1 MFSCLHR
8 FIAKGLAVMLMLT
21 AAEGVFADAAADA
34 KAEFDKTYGVALRG
48 VKGTRST
55 ADDAKLAI
63 VLLEAAQNK
72 ANSQA
77 YTLLL
82 LEQTYELGRQHTD
95 GMKAAADAL
104 QQIANIVPR
113 RQLESQEKLLSLY
126 EIVFRNAAGKSDKGV
141 HKKAGAA
148 TTDLIVEIAQAKRK
162 RAEYVSAI
170 ALLNKAMGI
179 SRSVAYPDRHGDIK
193 GLIDEMT
200 PLAPIDS
207 KIQAARRAL
216 TRNPA
221 DKDAARTLTDLYL
234 KDLDRPVSARTY
246 ATIIEPQATVDLM
259 ELAGRPVQS
268 LAGEEAVKLA
278 AWYVTLAGEGGA
290 NAKTNM
296 LIRAKVYY
304 AHALAG
310 KPDDADAKAGATK
323 VALMLTTLKIDP
335 KKSDELA
342 ASRRERL
349 GIAIAGANPVKPGPQ
364 AVAPKPRPAPKPEP
378 RDEPRPSPRPEPK
391 PEPPPEQPPAMIE
404 PVPMEVEP
412 EFREEVL
419 PDSYWKNRKSI
430 FDF

>member
-1 MFSCLHR
+1 MLPCFHKLMT
-8 FIAKGLAVMLMLT
+8 KGLAVALMLSAT
-21 AAEGVFADAAADA
+21 EGAFADAVADA

-63 VLLEAAQNK
+63 ILLEAAQNN

-82 LEQTYELGRQHTD
+82 LDQTYELGKLHTD

-126 EIVFRNAAGKSDKGV
+126 EIVFRNAAGKSDKSL
-141 HKKAGAA
+141 HKKAGTA

-170 ALLNKAMGI
+170 QLLNKAMGI
-179 SRSVAYPDRHGDIK
+179 SRSVAYSDKHGDIRN
-193 GLIDEMT
+193 LIDEMT
-200 PLAPIDS
+200 PLAPIDL
-207 KIQAARRAL
+207 KIQSARRAL

-234 KDLDRPVSARTY
+234 KDLDRPVSAKTY
-246 ATIIEPQATVDLM
+246 ATIIEPKATVDLM
-259 ELAGRPVQS
+259 ELAGQPVQS
-268 LAGEEAVKLA
+268 LSSEEAAKLA
-278 AWYVTLAGEGGA
+278 AWYVTLAQEGST

-304 AHALAG
+304 ARALTE
-310 KPDDADAKAGATK
+310 KPDDAEAKAGATK

-342 ASRRERL
+342 DSRRDRL
-349 GIAIAGANPVKPGPQ
+349 GIAIASATPVKPSPE
-364 AVAPKPRPAPKPEP
+364 VAPPMPKPLP
-378 RDEPRPSPRPEPK
+378 KPDPKDEPKAKPDPEPE
-391 PEPPPEQPPAMIE
+391 PEEPPAMIE
-404 PVPMEVEP
+404 PVPTEVES